1 LDEPGNSHHADA
13 YYIFFL
19 LLLLKIHG
27 RDFWIIVGETGVPGT
42 TSKFR
47 IIFQGEY
54 RIYEMN
60 VFHELMSGRK

>member
-1 LDEPGNSHHADA
+1 MRSISKFRVRVVVLNATFNNSSV
-13 YYIFFL
+13 ILWLSFL
-19 LLLLKIHG
+19 L
-27 RDFWIIVGETGVPGT
+27 VVETGVPGA

-54 RIYEMN
+54 RINEMN

>member
-1 LDEPGNSHHADA
+1 MRSISKFRVRVVVLNATFNNSSV
-13 YYIFFL
+13 ILWLSFL
-19 LLLLKIHG
+19 L
-27 RDFWIIVGETGVPGT
+27 VGETGVPGA